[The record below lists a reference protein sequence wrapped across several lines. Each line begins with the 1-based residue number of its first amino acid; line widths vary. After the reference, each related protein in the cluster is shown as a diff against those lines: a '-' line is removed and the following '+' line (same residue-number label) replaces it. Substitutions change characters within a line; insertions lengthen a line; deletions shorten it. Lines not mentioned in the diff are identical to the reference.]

1 MKMIKSVLL
10 STASVG
16 VALGLALAPANA
28 QTSGDQPPPPAN
40 QLEGGA
46 MGDAEIQGQGG
57 GTGLDAQGGV
67 GTMTQG
73 DLKPQGDLK
82 AQGDMKAQGDLKTQD
97 QGSAGSAGASGELNA
112 KSGTKMDDSAGAT
125 GENTAGAE
133 GEAGAD
139 TKTTAGAD
147 TKAGA
152 SSEAKI
158 ELNQEQKTE
167 IKQVFTE
174 NTTVIQSAPRV
185 ERTAVSVS
193 VGVAIPTHVRL
204 APLPSTIVV
213 DVPSDCEL
221 MYFVWGSDV
230 VIVDDCSRR
239 VVEIIV
245 NVA

>member
-1 MKMIKSVLL
+1 MKIIKSVLL

-28 QTSGDQPPPPAN
+28 QTSGDQPPPTTN
-40 QLEGGA
+40 QVEGGA
-46 MGDAEIQGQGG
+46 TGGAEIQGQGG
-57 GTGLDAQGGV
+57 GTRLDAQGGAGTTTEGA

-73 DLKPQGDLK
+73 DLKTQG
-82 AQGDMKAQGDLKTQD
+82 
-97 QGSAGSAGASGELNA
+97 QGSAGTSGDGSAGISGGADGELKA
-112 KSGTKMDDSAGAT
+112 QSGTKTDDTAGAT
-125 GENTAGAE
+125 GESTAGAE
-133 GEAGAD
+133 G
-139 TKTTAGAD
+139 
-147 TKAGA
+147 KAGA
-152 SSEAKI
+152 EAKASSEGKI
-158 ELNQEQKTE
+158 ELNEEQKTE
-167 IKQVFTE
+167 IKQYFTQ
-174 NTTVIQSAPRV
+174 NTTVIQNAPKV

-204 APLPSTIVV
+204 VPLPAAIVV
-213 DVPSDCEL
+213 AAPSDCEL

>member
-1 MKMIKSVLL
+1 MKVIKSVLL

-28 QTSGDQPPPPAN
+28 QTSGDQPPPITN
-40 QLEGGA
+40 QAEGGA
-46 MGDAEIQGQGG
+46 TGGAEIQGQGG
-57 GTGLDAQGGV
+57 GAGLDAQGGA

-73 DLKPQGDLK
+73 ELKPQGDLK
-82 AQGDMKAQGDLKTQD
+82 AQGDVKAQGELKPQD
-97 QGSAGSAGASGELNA
+97 QGSAGSASGELKA
-112 KSGTKMDDSAGAT
+112 QSGTKMDDSAGTT
-125 GENTAGAE
+125 GESTAGAE
-133 GEAGAD
+133 GKAGAD

-152 SSEAKI
+152 SSEAKV

-167 IKQVFTE
+167 IKQFFTE
-174 NTTVIQSAPRV
+174 NTTVIQSAPKI

-193 VGVAIPTHVRL
+193 VGVAIPTHIELV
-204 APLPSTIVV
+204 PLPSAIVV
-213 DVPSDCEL
+213 DAPSDCEL